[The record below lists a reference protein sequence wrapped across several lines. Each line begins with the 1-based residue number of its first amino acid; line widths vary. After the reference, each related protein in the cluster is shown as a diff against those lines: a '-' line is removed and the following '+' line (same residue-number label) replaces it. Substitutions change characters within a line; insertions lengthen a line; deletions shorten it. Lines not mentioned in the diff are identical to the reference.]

1 VYLLKFENFDVFVTS
16 KFRCAR
22 QKGKVVFMD
31 EQKGRSGIFYTADG
45 KMEVWFHGVCHGN
58 VLPEELIDAELS
70 ALQKE
75 NDGGKRNGDYLSR
88 R

>member
-1 VYLLKFENFDVFVTS
+1 M
-16 KFRCAR
+16 
-22 QKGKVVFMD
+22 FMD
-31 EQKGRSGIFYTADG
+31 EQKGRSGIFCDADG
-45 KMEVWFHGVCHGN
+45 KMEYWWNGVNNHC
-58 VLPEELIDAELS
+58 VLPEQLIDAELS